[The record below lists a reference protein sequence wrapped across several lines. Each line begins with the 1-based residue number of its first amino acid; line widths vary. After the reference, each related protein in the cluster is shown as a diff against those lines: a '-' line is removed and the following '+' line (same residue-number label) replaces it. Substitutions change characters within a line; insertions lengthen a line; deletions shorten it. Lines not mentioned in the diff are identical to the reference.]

1 MRLDEPSSGLS
12 VMLAVDFGHWTL
24 LVLMTSRAKQHIT
37 LALAL
42 RLPGTAS
49 VSESSPYTS
58 WALTAL
64 PLECPRFH
72 FLEDSCDKKH
82 VNQDFMYSNPEI
94 YLSRTG
100 HIILVV
106 IVITPPMFVLPF
118 LVIISSV
125 LPISQIYIRMHE
137 RGAP

>member
-1 MRLDEPSSGLS
+1 
-12 VMLAVDFGHWTL
+12 
-24 LVLMTSRAKQHIT
+24 
-37 LALAL
+37 
-42 RLPGTAS
+42 
-49 VSESSPYTS
+49 
-58 WALTAL
+58 
-64 PLECPRFH
+64 
-72 FLEDSCDKKH
+72 
-82 VNQDFMYSNPEI
+82 MYSNPEI